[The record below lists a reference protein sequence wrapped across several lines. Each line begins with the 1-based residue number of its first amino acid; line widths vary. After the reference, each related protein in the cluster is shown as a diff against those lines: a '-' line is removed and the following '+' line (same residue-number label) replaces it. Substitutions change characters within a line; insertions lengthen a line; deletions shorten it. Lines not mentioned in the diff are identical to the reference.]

1 MKLAISVQNVSKK
14 FGELEVLKTV
24 SFDVPAGQVLA
35 IIGPSG
41 SGKTTL
47 LHCLNLLTRID
58 SGKVEIN
65 GFSIN
70 NDPKNLAN
78 LDIRALRQKVG
89 MVFQQFNLWPHKTV
103 IENLIE
109 APMLVLGFA
118 ENEAKKKAQI
128 LLKRVGLTEKEN
140 EYPSRLSGG
149 QRQRVA
155 IARALAMEPEILL
168 LDEITSALD
177 PELVCE
183 VLNVMRKIVAEHKRT
198 ILLVTHEMG
207 FARDV
212 ADEVIFMDKGMIVE
226 RGKPDKIF
234 REPEKE
240 RTRQFLQ
247 RILSYRL

>member
-1 MKLAISVQNVSKK
+1 MKSAISIQNISKK
-14 FGELEVLKTV
+14 FGTLEVLKNI
-24 SFDVPAGQVLA
+24 SFDVPVGRVLA

-47 LHCLNLLTRID
+47 LRCLNLLARID
-58 SGKVEIN
+58 DGKIEMN
-65 GFSIN
+65 GFSIIN
-70 NDPKNLAN
+70 KPTNFN
-78 LDIRALRQKVG
+78 IRVLREKVG

-109 APMLVLGFA
+109 APMLVRGLSRS
-118 ENEAKKKAQI
+118 EATEKAKI
-128 LLKRVGLTEKEN
+128 FLKRVGLADKAN

-149 QRQRVA
+149 QQQRVA

-177 PELVCE
+177 PELVGE
-183 VLNVMRKIVAEHKRT
+183 VLNVVREIVAEHKRT

-212 ADEVIFMDKGMIVE
+212 ADEVIFMDKGIIIE
-226 RGKPDKIF
+226 QGKPDDLF
-234 REPEKE
+234 RDPKQE

-247 RILSYRL
+247 RILNY

>member
-1 MKLAISVQNVSKK
+1 MKLAISIQKVSKK
-14 FGELEVLKTV
+14 FCALEVLRNI
-24 SFDVPAGQVLA
+24 SFDVSIGQVLV

-47 LHCLNLLTRID
+47 LHCLNFLTRID
-58 SGKVEIN
+58 SGKIEI
-65 GFSIN
+65 GDFILSN
-70 NDPKNLAN
+70 NPTN
-78 LDIRALRQKVG
+78 LDVRALREKVG

-109 APMLVLGFA
+109 APIFVRGLSKIEATEKAEVL
-118 ENEAKKKAQI
+118 
-128 LLKRVGLTEKEN
+128 LRRVGLSNKSK

-149 QRQRVA
+149 QQQRVA

-177 PELVCE
+177 PELVDE
-183 VLNVMRKIVAEHKRT
+183 VLNVVREIVEEHKRT

-212 ADEVIFMDKGMIVE
+212 ADEVIFMDKGAIIE
-226 RGKPDKIF
+226 RGKPNKIF
-234 REPEKE
+234 CEPKQE
-240 RTRQFLQ
+240 RTQQFLR
-247 RILSYRL
+247 RILRYRF

>member
-1 MKLAISVQNVSKK
+1 MKSVISIQNVSKK
-14 FGELEVLKTV
+14 FGELEVLKTI
-24 SFDVPAGQVLA
+24 SLDVPVGQVLA

-47 LHCLNLLTRID
+47 LRCLNLLTRID
-58 SGKVEIN
+58 SGKIEIN

-70 NDPKNLAN
+70 NDSVN
-78 LDIRALRQKVG
+78 LDIRSLREKVG

-103 IENLIE
+103 IENLVE
-109 APMLVLGFA
+109 APMLVLGLA
-118 ENEAKKKAQI
+118 EKEAKEKAQV
-128 LLKRVGLTEKEN
+128 LLKRVGLEDKAN

-149 QRQRVA
+149 QQQRVA
-155 IARALAMEPEILL
+155 IARALAIEPEILL

-177 PELVCE
+177 PELVGE
-183 VLNVMRKIVAEHKRT
+183 VLNVVREIVAEHKRT

-212 ADEVIFMDKGMIVE
+212 ADEVIFMDKGTIIE

-234 REPEKE
+234 REPAKE